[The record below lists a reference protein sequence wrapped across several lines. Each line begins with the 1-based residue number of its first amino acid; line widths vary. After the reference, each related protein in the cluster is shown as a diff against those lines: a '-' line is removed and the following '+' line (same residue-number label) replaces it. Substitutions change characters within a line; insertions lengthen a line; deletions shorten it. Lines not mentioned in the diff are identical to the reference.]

1 MGKKPSWFIGKAM
14 IYLFLSLGAIS
25 ALFPFYWM
33 VSSSFKVGPDIFA
46 YPPVIF
52 PTRFTMDNFILVW
65 NTIEVPRVMFNTVLV
80 TVSVVVLN
88 LFLSGMVSYALVK
101 LKFPGRNALF
111 IVVLAFMMVPFQLL
125 MVPLFIL
132 VNKLGMM
139 STYWGMILPSCL
151 SSFSIFLLRQAMM
164 GVPDDFIDAAKLDGC
179 NHFYIYYR
187 IVLPLIMPMAV
198 TVMLTNFFWTW
209 NSYVWPMM
217 ISAQNDSIQ
226 TLQVAI
232 ARYRM
237 TQGRESNWG
246 AVMASCTI
254 TALPIV
260 IVYLCLQKQYI
271 ESTMASG
278 IKG

>member
-1 MGKKPSWFIGKAM
+1 MVSQASRILRKTC
-14 IYLFLSLGAIS
+14 IYLFLTLGAIT

-33 VSSSFKVGPDIFA
+33 VSSAFKVSNDIFL
-46 YPPVIF
+46 YPPVLF
-52 PTRFTMDNFILVW
+52 PGRFSLDSFLYVFR
-65 NTIEVPRVMFNTVLV
+65 TINLPLVMFNSAFV
-80 TVSVVVLN
+80 TVCTVILN

-101 LKFPGRNALF
+101 LRFPGRKALF

-132 VNKLGMM
+132 VNKLGLMG
-139 STYWGMILPSCL
+139 TYSAMILPSCL

-164 GVPDDFIDAAKLDGC
+164 SVPDDFIDAAKLDGC
-179 NHFYIYYR
+179 SHFFIFFR
-187 IVLPLIMPMAV
+187 IVMPLIVPMAV
-198 TVMLTNFFWTW
+198 TVALTNFFWTW

-232 ARYRM
+232 ARYR
-237 TQGRESNWG
+237 TVNDSKWG
-246 AVMASCTI
+246 PTMASCVI
-254 TALPIV
+254 TAMPIV